1 MSWRRTLVLLPAL
14 LLIAAVVAMFAG
26 WRWLMHTESGAR
38 WAFERGVSATGQ
50 ALSATAVRGDLASG
64 ITVDRPAYR
73 IDSVQ
78 VESDRIGVAVEI
90 LWSPFTVVVK
100 SLDVASLDVKLGPP
114 GGDDSESATLRGVLN
129 ALALP
134 LRLRFEEAGISGIR
148 VLDAND
154 TVLVSFDAMEVDG
167 YWDDHIEIDRL
178 LVSAPVGNV
187 AAEASLALTGS
198 EEIAAHARLTPANDA
213 QGLFPPVELDVEGD
227 PDLLAVRAST
237 QTATLDGRFYNLT
250 EGTRWEARIEAS
262 TLSWP
267 LMAESPAYAAHD
279 IDLSATGDFGRYEA
293 TISADFEVPGLD
305 KLPAEAS
312 GQGDFSSVTLERV
325 NLHDGQATGSASLSW
340 QGELNAAANL
350 EINEMR
356 LADWLT
362 DWSGAQVLDG
372 TLVAA
377 WSPQQLRL
385 DQSRL
390 VVDTGDR
397 QLTLAGT
404 AGLSGDPAD
413 WRLGADVEVGTA
425 QYPTG
430 RLVLA
435 GRGDRQ
441 QVTLDEF
448 EGALLGGTISG
459 SAGFDWLD
467 DQPWSASVRLTSID
481 TSSLPFD
488 WPAVLNGQV
497 EAEGTVRPFSA
508 IATLSGI
515 NGQFRSKDLYA
526 DGTLGYAGQDITACD
541 LEIRHGESRLTL
553 DGALHGADG
562 FAFDVEVEDL
572 GDYVTNAAGALEA
585 DGRAS
590 LFAQEPFLELNGQS
604 DEIVFGDWRV
614 GGVVIRDVSDGEPGF
629 NVALTADQFIAG
641 DRLIEK
647 VGVVVAADS
656 ARQSVDLAGTLS
668 DIALIA
674 SLSGAVDDIRKP
686 TRWTG
691 QLERFEVSDGEVSA
705 ELSGPAALSIGG
717 QEFELTGFCIDGD
730 LKLHLCGELRWQAAQ
745 GIDTSADVRS
755 LPVEFVNVL
764 RPTGLTFDQF
774 ITGSASWRQ
783 RADGSIDGEGRLD
796 VSAGT
801 IRSAA
806 RQEDSLAT
814 GAGQLSFDIRDGRL
828 LAGDV
833 RLPLPGIGSVDGRV
847 EVDDVGDGIA
857 SGVGGG
863 LDVVLTDLAPLEDIL
878 PWVDRLAGSFSAHLE
893 LGGSI
898 DAPQVAGEARLRN
911 AALTYRPV
919 GLKLDDISLDSQ
931 LGSDGNV
938 LVTGEFRAGDGTAR
952 ILTRSDAGGTGAG
965 GIEIQLEGENLTLI
979 DVPDLKVV
987 ANPDVGLG
995 FDGSNLQ
1002 IDGRILIPSARVRPQ
1017 NIGVSRVSESDDVVV
1032 VAGSLPTTVEQP
1044 QSASTDL
1051 QINGTLEVALGQDVA
1066 LLLDV
1071 ARTGLTGSTTFEWS
1085 GEPIPNANGRY
1096 DVDGEILVFGQRLE
1110 IAEGGVRFPNVRA
1123 DDPLVRIRAVREI
1136 YGNSEVKEAGVLV
1149 TGSLRRPNV
1158 ETFTVPMT
1166 TEERALTLLITG
1178 SDFDYEQG
1186 IGAVDFGTYIAPKL
1200 YASYGIGLFDQENVV
1215 RLRYDIARGFGI
1227 TATSGQRDSG
1237 FDLSYRF
1244 EN

>member
-1 MSWRRTLVLLPAL
+1 MSWRRTLILVPVLLFVA
-14 LLIAAVVAMFAG
+14 AAVALFAG

-38 WAFERGVSATGQ
+38 WAFERGVSVTGQ
-50 ALSATAVRGDLASG
+50 ALSATRVRGDLASG
-64 ITVDRPAYR
+64 IVVDGPAYR

-78 VESDRIGVAVEI
+78 VESDRIAASVDI
-90 LWSPFTVVVK
+90 LWSPFTVVIK

-134 LRLRFEEAGISGIR
+134 LRLRFEEAGLSGIR
-148 VLDAND
+148 VLDADD
-154 TVLVSFDAMEVDG
+154 TVLVSVDSLEIDG
-167 YWDDHIEIDRL
+167 YWDDHIVIDRL
-178 LVSAPVGNV
+178 LVSAPAGNV
-187 AAEASLALTGS
+187 AAEARLALTGS
-198 EEIAAHARLTPANDA
+198 EEIAAHARLTPADDA
-213 QGLFPPVELDVEGD
+213 QGVFPPVELDVEGD
-227 PDLLAVRAST
+227 PDLLSVKAST
-237 QTATLDGRFYNLT
+237 QTANLDGRVYNLT

-262 TLSWP
+262 TLGWP
-267 LMAESPAYAAHD
+267 LMAESPAYAAHE
-279 IDLSATGDFGRYEA
+279 IELTAAGDFGGYEA
-293 TISADFEVPGLD
+293 TIGAGIDLPGLNT
-305 KLPAEAS
+305 LPVQAS
-312 GQGDFSSVTLERV
+312 GQGDLSSVTLEQV
-325 NLHDGQATGSASLSW
+325 DLHDGQATGSAGVSW
-340 QGELNAAANL
+340 QDGLRATANL
-350 EINEMR
+350 DINEMR

-362 DWSGAQVLDG
+362 DWTGEQVLDG
-372 TLVAA
+372 TLVAG

-404 AGLSGDPAD
+404 AELTGDPGD
-413 WRLGADVEVGTA
+413 WQLGADVEVGTA

-435 GRGDRQ
+435 GRGDRE

-448 EGALLGGTISG
+448 EGALLGGTVSG
-459 SAGFDWLD
+459 RAGFDWLD
-467 DQPWSASVRLTSID
+467 EQPWSASVSLTSID

-488 WPAVLNGQV
+488 WPAILNGQV
-497 EAEGTVRPFSA
+497 EAKGSARPFSVT
-508 IATLSGI
+508 ATLTGI

-526 DGTLGYAGQDITACD
+526 NGTVGYVGQDVTARD
-541 LEIRHGESRLTL
+541 LEVRHGESRLTL
-553 DGALHGADG
+553 DGTLHGADG
-562 FAFDVEVEDL
+562 FAFDVDVEDL
-572 GDYVTNAAGALEA
+572 GDYVSNAAGALSA

-590 LFAQEPFLELNGQS
+590 LFAEEPFLRLNGRS
-604 DEIVFGDWRV
+604 DEIVFGNWRA
-614 GGVVIRDVSDGEPGF
+614 GGVVIRDASDGEPGI
-629 NVALTADQFIAG
+629 NVALTADKVIGG

-647 VGVVVAADS
+647 VGIVVAADS
-656 ARQSVDLAGTLS
+656 ARQSVDLAGTVT

-674 SLSGAVDDIRKP
+674 SLSGAADDIRKP

-691 QLERFEVSDGEVSA
+691 QLDRLEVSDGEVSA
-705 ELSGPAALSIGG
+705 ELSSPALLSIGR
-717 QEFELTGFCIDGD
+717 QDFDLTSFCVDGD
-730 LKLHLCGELRWQAAQ
+730 LKLQLCGELRWRAEQ
-745 GIDTSADVRS
+745 GIDASADVRS

-764 RPTGLTFDQF
+764 RPTGLAFDQF

-796 VSAGT
+796 VTAGT
-801 IRSAA
+801 IRSTA
-806 RQEDSLAT
+806 REEDRLAT
-814 GAGQLSFDIRDGRL
+814 GGGQLSFDIRDGSL

-833 RLPLPGIGSVDGRV
+833 RLPLPGIGSIDGRF
-847 EVDDVGDGIA
+847 EVDDVGDGA
-857 SGVGGG
+857 GSDVGGG
-863 LDVVLTDLAPLEDIL
+863 LDVVLTDLAPLEEII
-878 PWVDRLAGSFSAHLE
+878 PWVDRLAGSFSAHLV

-898 DAPQVAGEARLRN
+898 DAPQVTGEAQLRN
-911 AALTYRPV
+911 AALTYRPI

-931 LGSDGNV
+931 LGDDGNV

-952 ILTRSDAGGTGAG
+952 ILTRSDAGGTDAR
-965 GIEIQLEGENLTLI
+965 GIEIRLEGENLTLI
-979 DVPDLKVV
+979 EVPDLKVV

-1017 NIGVSRVSESDDVVV
+1017 NIGVARVSESDDVVV
-1032 VAGSLPTTVEQP
+1032 VAGSLPTTIEQP
-1044 QSASTDL
+1044 SSESTNMR
-1051 QINGTLEVALGQDVA
+1051 INGTLEVAFGQDVA

-1149 TGSLRRPNV
+1149 TGSLRRPNI

-1186 IGAVDFGTYIAPKL
+1186 VGAVDFGTYIAPKL

-1237 FDLSYRF
+1237 LDLSYRF